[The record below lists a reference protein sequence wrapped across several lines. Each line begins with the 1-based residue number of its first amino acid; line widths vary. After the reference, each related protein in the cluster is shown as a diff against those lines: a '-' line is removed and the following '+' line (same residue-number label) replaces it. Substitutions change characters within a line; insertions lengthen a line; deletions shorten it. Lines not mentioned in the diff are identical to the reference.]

1 MKDQENRGKLFFWK
15 KGPVAKTILYSYLI
29 VLLLPLILTVLMT
42 TTAVL
47 QLQKENA
54 RHVESTSTELSRVFS
69 AYVEE
74 IQSTN
79 TRLLISENTRR
90 LSLVNP
96 DSFSTS
102 DILLLRDL
110 QKQLPKATVTSEY
123 IQSIYLCFLRSGTMM
138 DPRSVYYNYNAAYM
152 LKDRL
157 GMSLPAWKS
166 FLASVPRE
174 IVTLI
179 TGDLDN
185 KPHILIANRLSSHGG
200 ISDVIVV
207 TEFRSETAVRLM
219 DEFSENGGLYH
230 TLVGENGAMLSA
242 SSVSPENGVMQEMLL
257 PIGNSSTRIDFQL
270 KTEHRK
276 TASSARPCPSSSD
289 TWSARCFSRFSA
301 GS

>member
-79 TRLLISENTRR
+79 TRLLISENTRQ

-123 IQSIYLCFLRSGTMM
+123 IQSIYHLF
-138 DPRSVYYNYNAAYM
+138 PVYQNQSWVN
-152 LKDRL
+152 
-157 GMSLPAWKS
+157 
-166 FLASVPRE
+166 
-174 IVTLI
+174 
-179 TGDLDN
+179 
-185 KPHILIANRLSSHGG
+185 
-200 ISDVIVV
+200 
-207 TEFRSETAVRLM
+207 
-219 DEFSENGGLYH
+219 
-230 TLVGENGAMLSA
+230 
-242 SSVSPENGVMQEMLL
+242 
-257 PIGNSSTRIDFQL
+257 
-270 KTEHRK
+270 
-276 TASSARPCPSSSD
+276 
-289 TWSARCFSRFSA
+289 
-301 GS
+301 

>member
-1 MKDQENRGKLFFWK
+1 
-15 KGPVAKTILYSYLI
+15 
-29 VLLLPLILTVLMT
+29 MT

-74 IQSTN
+74 IQSNN

-110 QKQLPKATVTSEY
+110 QKQLPKAAVTSEY

-174 IVTLI
+174 VVTLI
-179 TGDLDN
+179 TGDLDLDN

-242 SSVSPENGVMQEMLL
+242 SSVSPESGVMQEMLL

-270 KTEHRK
+270 KTETPK
-276 TASSARPCPSSSD
+276 D
-289 TWSARCFSRFSA
+289 RFLRQTLSLFFGYLVCA
-301 GS
+301 LLFAVAFQPQPFRRRNRACGEPE

>member
-74 IQSTN
+74 IQSNN

-110 QKQLPKATVTSEY
+110 QKQLPKAAVTSEY
-123 IQSIYLCFLRSGTMM
+123 IQSIYLCFLRSGTTQF
-138 DPRSVYYNYNAAYM
+138 Y
-152 LKDRL
+152 
-157 GMSLPAWKS
+157 
-166 FLASVPRE
+166 
-174 IVTLI
+174 I
-179 TGDLDN
+179 
-185 KPHILIANRLSSHGG
+185 
-200 ISDVIVV
+200 
-207 TEFRSETAVRLM
+207 
-219 DEFSENGGLYH
+219 
-230 TLVGENGAMLSA
+230 
-242 SSVSPENGVMQEMLL
+242 
-257 PIGNSSTRIDFQL
+257 
-270 KTEHRK
+270 
-276 TASSARPCPSSSD
+276 
-289 TWSARCFSRFSA
+289 
-301 GS
+301 

>member
-79 TRLLISENTRR
+79 TRLLISENTRQ

-102 DILLLRDL
+102 PPPISCSCGICRSSF
-110 QKQLPKATVTSEY
+110 PK
-123 IQSIYLCFLRSGTMM
+123 
-138 DPRSVYYNYNAAYM
+138 PP
-152 LKDRL
+152 
-157 GMSLPAWKS
+157 SLPNIS
-166 FLASVPRE
+166 RPSISV
-174 IVTLI
+174 
-179 TGDLDN
+179 
-185 KPHILIANRLSSHGG
+185 
-200 ISDVIVV
+200 
-207 TEFRSETAVRLM
+207 
-219 DEFSENGGLYH
+219 
-230 TLVGENGAMLSA
+230 
-242 SSVSPENGVMQEMLL
+242 
-257 PIGNSSTRIDFQL
+257 
-270 KTEHRK
+270 
-276 TASSARPCPSSSD
+276 
-289 TWSARCFSRFSA
+289 FSA
-301 GS
+301 AAP

>member
-79 TRLLISENTRR
+79 TRLLISENTRK

-102 DILLLRDL
+102 DIL
-110 QKQLPKATVTSEY
+110 
-123 IQSIYLCFLRSGTMM
+123 
-138 DPRSVYYNYNAAYM
+138 
-152 LKDRL
+152 
-157 GMSLPAWKS
+157 
-166 FLASVPRE
+166 
-174 IVTLI
+174 
-179 TGDLDN
+179 
-185 KPHILIANRLSSHGG
+185 
-200 ISDVIVV
+200 
-207 TEFRSETAVRLM
+207 
-219 DEFSENGGLYH
+219 
-230 TLVGENGAMLSA
+230 
-242 SSVSPENGVMQEMLL
+242 
-257 PIGNSSTRIDFQL
+257 
-270 KTEHRK
+270 
-276 TASSARPCPSSSD
+276 
-289 TWSARCFSRFSA
+289 
-301 GS
+301 